1 MSNNYLCP
9 SCKGYLNV
17 GKYVVFSVTTAKN
30 RRGLLLLSAELGDY
44 SVISNPEFIVDE
56 GEKTSFYC
64 PICHASLECKR
75 HSNLARVLMIDEKD
89 EVYEVLFSE
98 IAGEKCTFQ
107 VERSDVRIFGEHSR
121 LYREFIEVF
130 RTSHPYRNL

>member
-1 MSNNYLCP
+1 MSNNYLCS
-9 SCKGYLNV
+9 SCKGYINV
-17 GKYVVFSVTTAKN
+17 GKHVVFSVTTTKN
-30 RRGLLLLSAELGDY
+30 RRGLLFLSTELGDY
-44 SVISNPEFIVDE
+44 SMVSNPEFTVNE
-56 GEKTSFYC
+56 GERTNFYC
-64 PICHASLECKR
+64 PICNARLACKR
-75 HSNLARVLMIDEKD
+75 HTNLARVLMIDEND

-107 VERSDVRIFGEHSR
+107 VVRSDVRIFGEHSK